1 MAQSVVDCCNSALQ
15 KVGSRGILSLTEDG
29 REARACRKAF
39 DSNRRAELRT
49 HAWKFSI
56 KRVVLAPDSAA
67 PAFDYLYQFTLPADC
82 VRVLFPQDPTLDWV
96 VEGRAILTSMG
107 GGVLNLR
114 YISDV
119 EDATLWDPAFYDMV
133 AISLAL
139 DLVETLTTST
149 GKKQLLEK
157 DYEDALNAAKKVNAF
172 ETLPA
177 APSDS
182 SFVTVRY

>member
-15 KVGSRGILSLTEDG
+15 KVGSRGIMSLTEDS

-39 DSNRRAELRT
+39 DSNRRAELRK
-49 HAWKFSI
+49 HPWKFAI
-56 KRVVLAPDSAA
+56 KRVVLAPDSDT

-82 VRVLFPQDPTLDWV
+82 VRILFPQDWTTDWA
-96 VEGRAILTSMG
+96 VEGRKILTNYG
-107 GGVLNLR
+107 GGILNLR
-114 YISDV
+114 YVADI
-119 EDATLWDPAFYDMV
+119 EDCTLWDAAFYDMV

-139 DLVETLTTST
+139 DLVEQLTTST

-157 DYEDALNAAKKVNAF
+157 DYEDARSEAKRMNAF

-177 APSDS
+177 TPSDS

>member
-1 MAQSVVDCCNSALQ
+1 MAQSVVDCCNLALQ
-15 KVGSRGILSLTEDG
+15 KVGSRGIMSLTEDS

-39 DSNRRAELRT
+39 DSNRRAELRK
-49 HAWKFSI
+49 HPWKFAI
-56 KRVVLAPDSAA
+56 KRIVLAPDSAA
-67 PAFDYLYQFTLPADC
+67 PAFDYLYRFTLPSDC
-82 VRVLFPQDPTLDWV
+82 VRVLFPRDYTLDWV
-96 VEGRAILTSMG
+96 VEGRSILTNFG

-114 YISDV
+114 YISDI

-149 GKKQLLEK
+149 GKKQLLEE
-157 DYEDALNAAKKVNAF
+157 DYEDAVTEAKKANAF
-172 ETLPA
+172 EMLPA